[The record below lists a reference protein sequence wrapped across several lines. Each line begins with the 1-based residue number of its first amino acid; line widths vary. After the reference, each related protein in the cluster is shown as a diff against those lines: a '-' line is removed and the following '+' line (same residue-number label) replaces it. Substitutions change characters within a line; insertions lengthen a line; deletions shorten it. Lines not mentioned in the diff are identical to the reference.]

1 MRVLGIET
9 SCDETAVALVE
20 TNPWST
26 DILAQVISSQIEL
39 HRPYGGV
46 VPEMATREHL
56 RNLPLLV
63 PQVLKDINL
72 TLDAIDAVAATEGPG
87 LASSLLIGHS
97 YARALAVA
105 LSKPMIG
112 VNHLEGHLYSPF
124 LANRRSVEF
133 PFVGLIASGGHTL
146 LVHALGW
153 DRYVK
158 LGSTV
163 DDAAGEAFDKVAKLL
178 GLPYPGG
185 PEVEKMAIKGNPE
198 AFGLPRSF
206 PERDNL
212 NFSFSGLKTAVRF
225 FYEKSGQI
233 QPDSVWV
240 YDLCASFQ
248 KAVVDVLVRKSI
260 QAVAQARAERLAVSG
275 GVLCNKMLREELEF
289 ACYEAGIDL
298 IVAEPAFCTDNAGMI
313 AGTAAEKLAAG
324 IEPHCGEDIN
334 PNLDLFAPEP
344 DGHAARGLS
353 SAIKLK
359 NRNAK
364 QFPEKRDVLE
374 SGEVEVW

>member
-1 MRVLGIET
+1 MGIET

-26 DILAQVISSQIEL
+26 DILAQVVSSQIEL

-63 PQVLKDINL
+63 PQVMKEINL
-72 TLDAIDAVAATEGPG
+72 ELDAIDAVAATEGPG

-97 YARALAVA
+97 YARALALS
-105 LSKPMIG
+105 LSKPMVG

-124 LANRRSVEF
+124 IANRRSVEF

-153 DRYVK
+153 DRYIK

-185 PEVEKMAIKGNPE
+185 PEIEKLAIKGNPE

-225 FYEKSGQI
+225 FYEKSGHMQSD
-233 QPDSVWV
+233 PVWA

-248 KAVVDVLVRKSI
+248 KAVVDVLVRKSV
-260 QAVAQARAERLAVSG
+260 QAVAQGRVERLAVSG
-275 GVLCNKMLREELEF
+275 GVLCNKMLRDELEF

-313 AGTAAEKLAAG
+313 AGTAAEKLVAG
-324 IEPHCGEDIN
+324 IAPHCGEDIN
-334 PNLDLFAPEP
+334 PNLDLFSPEP
-344 DGHAARGLS
+344 HGDMARGLNA
-353 SAIKLK
+353 AIKLK
-359 NRNAK
+359 NR
-364 QFPEKRDVLE
+364 QTSELPEQSDVATPSE
-374 SGEVEVW
+374 IEVW

>member
-20 TNPWST
+20 TNPFST
-26 DILAQVISSQIEL
+26 DVLAEIVSSQIHL
-39 HRPYGGV
+39 HRPFGGV

-56 RNLPLLV
+56 RNLPKLV
-63 PQVLKDINL
+63 PQVLREVNL
-72 TLDAIDAVAATEGPG
+72 SLEAIDAIAVTEGPG

-105 LSKPMIG
+105 LSKPIMGI
-112 VNHLEGHLYSPF
+112 NHLEGHLYSPF
-124 LANRRSVEF
+124 IANRRAVEF

-163 DDAAGEAFDKVAKLL
+163 DDAAGEAFDKVAKLI

-185 PEVEKMAIKGNPE
+185 PEIEKMAKQGNSE
-198 AFGLPRSF
+198 AYGLPRSF

-225 FYEKSGQI
+225 FYEKSPQMRDD
-233 QPDSVWV
+233 PVWS

-248 KAVVDVLVRKSI
+248 KAVIDVLVRKSL
-260 QAVAQARAERLAVSG
+260 QAAAMTRCTRLVVSG
-275 GVLCNKMLREELEF
+275 GVLCNRTLRDELELE
-289 ACYEAGIDL
+289 CYDAKIEL
-298 IVAEPAFCTDNAGMI
+298 IVADPAFCTDNAAMI
-313 AGTAAEKLAAG
+313 AGTAAEKLEAG
-324 IEPHCGEDIN
+324 IPATCGSDIN
-334 PNLDLFAPEP
+334 PNLNLFAPEP
-344 DGHAARGLS
+344 NGDFVRS
-353 SAIKLK
+353 MSTAIKIK
-359 NRNAK
+359 NRQK
-364 QFPEKRDVLE
+364 QEFAQKAEVRPP
-374 SGEVEVW
+374 GEIEVW

>member
-26 DILAQVISSQIEL
+26 DILAQVVSSQIEL

-63 PQVLKDINL
+63 PQVMKDINL
-72 TLDAIDAVAATEGPG
+72 PLDAIDALAVTEGPG

-105 LSKPMIG
+105 LSKPIMG

-185 PEVEKMAIKGNPE
+185 PEIERLAIKGNPE

-225 FYEKSGQI
+225 FYEKSAHMQSD
-233 QPDSVWV
+233 PVWA

-248 KAVVDVLVRKSI
+248 KAVIDVLVRKSV
-260 QAVAQARAERLAVSG
+260 QAVAQGRVERLAVSG
-275 GVLCNKMLREELEF
+275 GVLCNKMLRDELEF

-313 AGTAAEKLAAG
+313 AGTAAEKMAAG
-324 IEPHCGEDIN
+324 VEPRCGDDIN
-334 PNLDLFAPEP
+334 PNLDLFSPEP
-344 DGHAARGLS
+344 QGELARGLNA
-353 SAIKLK
+353 AIKLK
-359 NRNAK
+359 KR
-364 QFPEKRDVLE
+364 QTQEVPEKTDVPAV
-374 SGEVEVW
+374 GEVEVW

>member
-20 TNPWST
+20 TNPT
-26 DILAQVISSQIEL
+26 TTEVLAQVISSQVNL
-39 HRPYGGV
+39 HRAFGGV
-46 VPEMATREHL
+46 VPELATREHL

-63 PQVLKDINL
+63 PQVMQEANL
-72 TLDAIDAVAATEGPG
+72 PLSAIDAIATTEGPG

-105 LSKPMIG
+105 LSKPVVG

-124 LANRRSVEF
+124 IANRRAVEF

-163 DDAAGEAFDKVAKLL
+163 DDAAGEAFDKVARLI

-185 PEVEKMAIKGNPE
+185 PEIEKMAIKGNPE
-198 AFGLPRSF
+198 AYGLPRSF

-225 FYEKSGQI
+225 FFEKSPQTGD
-233 QPDSVWV
+233 PVWM

-260 QAVAQARAERLAVSG
+260 QAVALAQTGRLVASG
-275 GVLCNKMLREELEF
+275 GVLCNSMLRSELES
-289 ACYEAGIDL
+289 ACRENGIEF
-298 IVAEPAFCTDNAGMI
+298 IVATPAFCTDNAAMI
-313 AGTAAEKLAAG
+313 AGTAAEKLEAG
-324 IEPHCGEDIN
+324 VDPAIGDDIN
-334 PNLDLFAPEP
+334 PNLDLFSPEP
-344 DGHAARGLS
+344 NGDFARS
-353 SAIKLK
+353 MSKAIKIK
-359 NRNAK
+359 NRQKKETLQHGTVRA
-364 QFPEKRDVLE
+364 P
-374 SGEVEVW
+374 GEIEVW

>member
-26 DILAQVISSQIEL
+26 DLLAQVVSSQIEL

-46 VPEMATREHL
+46 VPEVATREHL

-63 PQVLKDINL
+63 PEVLREINL
-72 TLDAIDAVAATEGPG
+72 TLDSIDAVAATEGPG

-97 YARALAVA
+97 YARALAIA

-124 LANRRSVEF
+124 LANRRQVEF

-153 DRYVK
+153 ERYVK

-178 GLPYPGG
+178 GFPYPGG
-185 PEVEKMAIKGNPE
+185 PEIEKAAIRGNPE

-225 FYEKSGQI
+225 FYEKSAKMEAD
-233 QPDSVWV
+233 PVWA

-248 KAVVDVLVRKSI
+248 KAVVDVLVRKSVH
-260 QAVAQARAERLAVSG
+260 AVAQARVERLAVSG
-275 GVLCNKMLREELEF
+275 GVLCNKMLRDELEF

-324 IEPHCGEDIN
+324 IEPHCGADIN

-344 DGHAARGLS
+344 DGHMARGLS
-353 SAIKLK
+353 AAIKLK
-359 NRNAK
+359 NRQGK
-364 QFPEKRDVLE
+364 QLPQEGDVAAANE
-374 SGEVEVW
+374 IEVW

>member
-26 DILAQVISSQIEL
+26 DILAQVVSSQIDL

-46 VPEMATREHL
+46 VPELATREHL
-56 RNLPLLV
+56 SNLPLLV
-63 PQVLKDINL
+63 PQVLEDVNL
-72 TLDAIDAVAATEGPG
+72 TLEAIDAVAATEGPG

-105 LSKPMIG
+105 LSKPMVG

-124 LANRRSVEF
+124 FAGRRAVEF

-153 DRYVK
+153 DRYIK

-163 DDAAGEAFDKVAKLL
+163 DDAAGEAFDKVARLL

-185 PEVEKMAIKGNPE
+185 PEIERVAIKGNPD

-225 FYEKSGQI
+225 FYEKSAPM
-233 QPDSVWV
+233 QPDAVWS

-248 KAVVDVLVRKSI
+248 KAVVDVLVRKSV
-260 QAVAQARAERLAVSG
+260 QAVAQARVERLAVSG
-275 GVLCNKMLREELEF
+275 GVLCNKMLRDELEF

-324 IEPHCGEDIN
+324 IEPHCGDDIN

-344 DGHAARGLS
+344 HGDMARGLNA
-353 SAIKLK
+353 AIKLK
-359 NRNAK
+359 KRQTK
-364 QFPEKRDVLE
+364 QVPQKIDVPAP
-374 SGEVEVW
+374 GEIEVW